1 MDTDPHTGWITG
13 TTVNIC
19 GRSSELKLNDSER
32 ITELTPEYQDDRF
45 EDGRPRVPDDILR
58 RMKKVT
64 TEEAWGVLH
73 QNGYTQQFEGDW
85 LNIHP
90 ERILV
95 GRAVT
100 GRFVPTR
107 PDLDSVIAAE
117 GESRNRIG
125 GQNSWVIDTLVKDDV
140 IVIELFGK
148 VVDGTFAGDN
158 LATAIAANTGGTGM
172 VVDGGM
178 RDFQR
183 VAQLPEFNGFI
194 KGLDPTPIRNLTLT
208 EINGPVRIGNTTAM
222 PGDIVLGTPTG
233 VIFIPPHLA
242 KEVVERSES
251 VRLRD
256 YFGQLRIREGTY
268 TPGEVDR
275 KWSEEMDA
283 DFETWSKTNSLD
295 DIDI

>member
-1 MDTDPHTGWITG
+1 M
-13 TTVNIC
+13 
-19 GRSSELKLNDSER
+19 KLNLNNRER
-32 ITELTPEYQDDRF
+32 IIELTKESQHERF
-45 EDGRPRVPDDILR
+45 EDGRPKVPDDILK
-58 RMKKVT
+58 RMRKVT
-64 TEEAWGVLH
+64 TEEAWGVLQ
-73 QNGYTQQFEGDW
+73 QNGYHQQFEGDW

-90 ERILV
+90 DRILV

-107 PDLDSVIAAE
+107 PDLDGVIAAE

-125 GQNSWVIDTLVKDDV
+125 GQNSWVIDTLVEDDV

-158 LATAIAANTGGTGM
+158 LATAIATNTGGTGM

-194 KGLDPTPIRNLTLT
+194 KGLDPTPIRNVTLT
-208 EINGPVRIGNTTAM
+208 EINGPVRIGNTTAL

-242 KEVVERSES
+242 EAIVEQSES

-275 KWSEEMDA
+275 KWSDEMEA
-283 DFETWSKTNSLD
+283 DFEEWGKTKSLD
-295 DIDI
+295 DINI

>member
-1 MDTDPHTGWITG
+1 MEMLSRD
-13 TTVNIC
+13 
-19 GRSSELKLNDSER
+19 R
-32 ITELTPEYQDDRF
+32 IIALTPENPYDRF
-45 EDGRPRVPDDILR
+45 DDGRPRVPDDILE
-58 RMKKVT
+58 RMRKVT
-64 TEEAWGVLH
+64 TEEAWGVL
-73 QNGYTQQFEGDW
+73 NGKDYRYQFEGDW
-85 LNIHP
+85 LNLHP

-107 PDLDSVIAAE
+107 PDLNEVILKQGEVE
-117 GESRNRIG
+117 GRIG

-148 VVDGTFAGDN
+148 IAEGTFAGDN
-158 LATAIAANTGGTGM
+158 LATAIAANTEGTGM

-178 RDFQR
+178 RDAQR
-183 VAQLPEFNGFI
+183 VMELPGINAFV
-194 KGLDPTPIRNLTLT
+194 KGLHPTGIRSVTLT
-208 EINGPVRIGNTTAM
+208 EINGPVRIGAVTAL

-242 KEVVERSES
+242 EAVVERSES

-256 YFGQLRIREGTY
+256 YFGQLRIREGVY

-275 KWSEEMDA
+275 KWSDEMEA
-283 DFETWSKTNSLD
+283 DFAKWSETHGLEEVDGTDS
-295 DIDI
+295 